1 MTWDNS
7 KNRAFAFTNS
17 PLSKYTLIHH
27 NQTKQT
33 AKEPIVD
40 RLLNGVPRD
49 VNDIRISI
57 STSPFFPNFY
67 LDSYP
72 HTLLAFKRISSYKG
86 ISFTYLTI

>member
-17 PLSKYTLIHH
+17 PLSKYTLIHIH
-27 NQTKQT
+27 LNQTKQT
-33 AKEPIVD
+33 AKEPTAD

-57 STSPFFPNFY
+57 STSPFFSKF
-67 LDSYP
+67 L
-72 HTLLAFKRISSYKG
+72 FG
-86 ISFTYLTI
+86 